1 MMELNSAGDPNVH
14 LLLELSPL
22 MIIQVLYAVVT
33 FLVCRKQNW
42 NAWLLTLVVL
52 IPVVGM
58 IAFLFIFVATLL
70 KTLDRLNALE
80 GKEAAGR

>member
-1 MMELNSAGDPNVH
+1 MMELTLAGDSNVH
-14 LLLELSPL
+14 LLMELAPL
-22 MIIQVLYAVVT
+22 MIIQLLHAVVT
-33 FLVCRKQNW
+33 FLVCQKQNW
-42 NAWLLTLVVL
+42 NAWLLTFAVL

-58 IAFLFIFVATLL
+58 LAFLVIFLATLL

>member
-1 MMELNSAGDPNVH
+1 MMELTLAGDPNVH
-14 LLLELSPL
+14 LLMELAPL
-22 MIIQVLYAVVT
+22 MIIQLLYAVVT
-33 FLVCRKQNW
+33 FLVCQKQNW
-42 NAWLLTLVVL
+42 NAWLLTFVVL

-58 IAFLFIFVATLL
+58 LAFLVIFLATLL